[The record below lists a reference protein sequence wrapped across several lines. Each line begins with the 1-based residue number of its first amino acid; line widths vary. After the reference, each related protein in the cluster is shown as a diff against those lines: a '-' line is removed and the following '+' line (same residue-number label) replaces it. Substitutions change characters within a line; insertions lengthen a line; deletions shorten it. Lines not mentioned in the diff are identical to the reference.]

1 MRLGM
6 FPIVLLLLLV
16 MLNTFAQNQS
26 DNLEYLIGRAIAES
40 PKIKMLESKLNSAE
54 QRIPQ
59 NSNLPD
65 PEVVLGLVNLPVNS
79 FSFSQEPMTGKMI
92 SLSQAFPFPGKLN
105 AAGEVFSVDKELVKL
120 EIEEERNRLRKEVS
134 SLYYDLTFARK
145 AESITDENK
154 TLLESVAEVVNTK
167 YTVSKASQQNVIK
180 NEFQITKLEDK
191 LTDLRA
197 KEKQILAELKELT
210 LLSEDSN
217 FATPATNELPGSSF
231 TTNELI
237 MLAKENRPLLKQT
250 ELLETKSDR
259 MADLADYDNY
269 PNFKVTL
276 QYNQRDEIA
285 KTNTDLKDFL
295 SLMVGFSVPL
305 NYGGKTDAKVEEAL
319 SMKEMYSRQ
328 YLSNLQLLK
337 ISVETSLEKLA
348 SLKNRSQLN
357 EQGLLI
363 QAEQNYSS
371 SLSGYQVGEVEF
383 LNVVDAVDMV
393 LQVELNIVKIKT
405 DYLKEISDLEF
416 LIGTKLK

>member
-1 MRLGM
+1 MRLGII
-6 FPIVLLLLLV
+6 PIISLLLLGI
-16 MLNTFAQNQS
+16 LNIKAQKQS
-26 DNLEYLIGRAIAES
+26 DNLEYLIGKALEES

-105 AAGEVFSVDKELVKL
+105 AAGEVFSVDKELVRF

-134 SLYYDLTFARK
+134 SLYYDLAFARK
-145 AESITDENK
+145 VESITDENK
-154 TLLESVAEVVNTK
+154 MLLESVAEVVNTK
-167 YTVSKASQQNVIK
+167 YAVSKTSQQNVLK
-180 NEFQITKLEDK
+180 NEFQITKLEEK

-197 KEKQILAELKELT
+197 KEKQILAAIKELT
-210 LLSEDSN
+210 MLSEDSN
-217 FATPATNELPGSSF
+217 FSTPADIQLPRSSY
-231 TTNELI
+231 TANELI
-237 MLAKENRPLLKQT
+237 MLAKENRPLLKQI
-250 ELLETKSDR
+250 ELLEEKSDK

-295 SLMVGFSVPL
+295 SLMVGFSLPL
-305 NYGGKTDAKVEEAL
+305 NYGGKTDAKIEEAQ

-328 YLSNLQLLK
+328 YSSNLQLLK

-348 SLKNRSQLN
+348 SLKKRSELN

-363 QAEQNYSS
+363 QAEQNFNSA
-371 SLSGYQVGEVEF
+371 LSGYQVGEVEF
-383 LNVVDAVDMV
+383 LNVVDAVDMM
-393 LQVELNIVKIKT
+393 LQIELNIIKIKT

-416 LIGTKLK
+416 LIGTKLN